1 VRNEIIC
8 PHCGEHDAE
17 PSSNARS
24 TATVLGALSG
34 ATLVVLRIAGR
45 TPAILPATLLAG
57 ALIGLLWGAKA
68 GQFINDRIDETFP
81 RMHQCRACGREYEI

>member
-17 PSSNARS
+17 SSSNARS

-34 ATLVVLRIAGR
+34 AALVVLRIAGG
-45 TPAILPATLLAG
+45 TPTALPATLLAG

-68 GQFINDRIDETFP
+68 GLFIGDRIDETFP
-81 RMHQCRACGREYEI
+81 RMHRCRACGGEFEI